1 MQLCFATNNAN
12 KLKEVQGLLGKSIE
26 LLSLKDIGCV
36 EDIPENERTIEGN
49 SLAKAR
55 FVKENYNIDCFADD
69 TGLEVEEL
77 DGAPGVYSARY
88 AGEPADNRRNIDKLL
103 NELESTANRSARFKT
118 VVSLLLKNKEFQ
130 FEGIAEGEITRIR
143 TGTDGFGY
151 DPVFRPRGFEI
162 TFAEMTMKQ
171 KGEISHRGKAI
182 TKLVDFLANKRK

>member
-36 EDIPENERTIEGN
+36 EDIPENEKTIEGN

-77 DGAPGVYSARY
+77 DGAPGVSSERY
-88 AGEPADNRRNIDKLL
+88 AGEPADNKRNIDKLL
-103 NELESTANRSARFKT
+103 NEPVVKKAANIICRFFMILEYS
-118 VVSLLLKNKEFQ
+118 
-130 FEGIAEGEITRIR
+130 
-143 TGTDGFGY
+143 
-151 DPVFRPRGFEI
+151 
-162 TFAEMTMKQ
+162 
-171 KGEISHRGKAI
+171 ISPPSHYSY
-182 TKLVDFLANKRK
+182 FFHY

>member
-151 DPVFRPRGFEI
+151 DPVFRPQGFEI

>member
-36 EDIPENERTIEGN
+36 EDIPENEKTIEGN

-55 FVKENYNIDCFADD
+55 FVMENYNIDCFADD

-151 DPVFRPRGFEI
+151 DPVFRPQGFEI

-182 TKLVDFLANKRK
+182 TKLVDFLANNRK